1 MELSEKTRKGRE
13 MESGIENKDYVVKKR
28 KNGEKLIIREIDY
41 NIAKKMIV
49 DNHYSKKW
57 NTSFGKINYGVYKNE
72 KLLGCAVYGNLM
84 NPKSAKSITDDGDVI
99 ELNRLWVD
107 DTLGKNTE
115 TMFLS
120 ATFTLIKNN
129 YPEIVLIQSFAD
141 GRLGVGTIYKASN
154 FRYYGKT
161 ISRFFDNKKEVFHKV
176 PLENTKRPKG
186 FMIKNLY
193 VITEN
198 VDVFEVNTYRYLYKL
213 KKKVD
218 IKLKEEDYPEYQKGK
233 MPVEYIPTIGTYCR
247 LAIMYKMFKLDK
259 EHDKT
264 LDYLLNYYSKD
275 EIKDAYE
282 IQEKNKSIAHIRDN
296 YKNKEKLAEEVRR
309 EYMSILEQRK

>member
-1 MELSEKTRKGRE
+1 MG
-13 MESGIENKDYVVKKR
+13 GIENKDYVVKKR
-28 KNGEKLIIREIDY
+28 KNGEELTIKEIDY
-41 NIAKKMIV
+41 NVAKKMTV
-49 DNHYSKKW
+49 ENHYSGKW
-57 NTSFGKINYGVYKNE
+57 NTSFGKINYGIYKNE
-72 KLLGCAVYGNLM
+72 ELLGCAVYGNLM
-84 NPKSAKSITDDGDVI
+84 NPKSVKSITEDGDII
-99 ELNRLWVD
+99 ELNRLWID
-107 DTLGKNTE
+107 DVLGKNTE

-154 FRYYGKT
+154 FKYYGKT

-186 FMIKNLY
+186 FMTKNLY

-218 IKLKEEDYPEYQKGK
+218 IKLKEEDYPEYQKGM
-233 MPVEYIPTIGTYCR
+233 MPIEYIPAIGTYCR

-264 LDYLLNYYSKD
+264 LGYLLNHYSKD
-275 EIKDAYE
+275 EIKDAYK
-282 IQEKNKSIAHIRDN
+282 IQEENKSIAHIRDN
-296 YKNKEKLAEEVRR
+296 YQNKEKLADEVRR
-309 EYMSILEQRK
+309 EYKSIIEQGV

>member
-1 MELSEKTRKGRE
+1 MG
-13 MESGIENKDYVVKKR
+13 GIENKDYVVKKR
-28 KNGEKLIIREIDY
+28 KNGEKLIIKEIDY
-41 NIAKKMIV
+41 NVAKKMIV
-49 DNHYSKKW
+49 ENHYSGKW
-57 NTSFGKINYGVYKNE
+57 NTAFGKINYGIYKDE
-72 KLLGCAVYGNLM
+72 ELLGCAVYGNVM
-84 NPKSAKSITDDGDVI
+84 NTKSVKSITDDGDII
-99 ELNRLWVD
+99 ELNRLWID
-107 DTLGKNTE
+107 DVLGKNTE

-154 FRYYGKT
+154 FKYYGKT

-176 PLENTKRPKG
+176 PLENTNRPKG
-186 FMIKNLY
+186 FMLKNLY

-213 KKKVD
+213 KKKVG

-233 MPVEYIPTIGTYCR
+233 MPVEYIPAIGTYCR

-264 LDYLLNYYSKD
+264 LDYLLNHYSKD
-275 EIKDAYE
+275 EIKDAYK
-282 IQEKNKSIAHIRDN
+282 IQEGNKSIAHVRDN
-296 YKNKEKLAEEVRR
+296 YQNKEKLADEVRR
-309 EYMSILEQRK
+309 EYESIIEQGN